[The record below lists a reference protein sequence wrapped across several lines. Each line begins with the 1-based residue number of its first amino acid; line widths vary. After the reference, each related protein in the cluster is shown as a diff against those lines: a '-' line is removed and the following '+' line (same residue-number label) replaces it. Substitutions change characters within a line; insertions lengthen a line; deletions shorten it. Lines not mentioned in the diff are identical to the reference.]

1 MAHGPSRWF
10 LFSTIEFD
18 NFLTQNEL
26 LVWSVTCTEALQ
38 VWQQEGPGQFM
49 LGLLRSQVQVVPEVF
64 RERVLARWHKLVRH
78 LGRIRFRQRVWAY
91 LGQHL
96 QTISKPIREQL
107 KALFPIGH

>member
-1 MAHGPSRWF
+1 
-10 LFSTIEFD
+10 
-18 NFLTQNEL
+18 
-26 LVWSVTCTEALQ
+26 
-38 VWQQEGPGQFM
+38 M
-49 LGLLRSQVQVVPEVF
+49 LDLLRSQSLVVAVVA
-64 RERVLARWHKLVRH
+64 RECVEARWAKLVRH